1 MEHTQKK
8 RHFSEEETLE
18 KLESKIDHNMEKI
31 MNKWFIHRF
40 LEHKVIKNILSTHVV
55 NDGNSRL
62 QPYLNIIFTL
72 VGWISLI
79 AWIIGIFSFLI
90 SLSELGFVFTL
101 GLGIGIR
108 VLIYVLLALLF
119 SLISLF
125 MGFGMIRRKRRVIA
139 LVTLGL
145 MVSIVI
151 FIISSVPV
159 GMYSYSSYGSFWS
172 GLLNLLVTFV
182 LFILVGKNEYMF
194 KN

>member
-1 MEHTQKK
+1 MAGMFLLK
-8 RHFSEEETLE
+8 RYT
-18 KLESKIDHNMEKI
+18 
-31 MNKWFIHRF
+31 R
-40 LEHKVIKNILSTHVV
+40 ILF
-55 NDGNSRL
+55 
-62 QPYLNIIFTL
+62 QP
-72 VGWISLI
+72 V
-79 AWIIGIFSFLI
+79 LI

-159 GMYSYSSYGSFWS
+159 GMYSYSSYGSF
-172 GLLNLLVTFV
+172 
-182 LFILVGKNEYMF
+182 
-194 KN
+194 